1 MIACAQC
8 GKKNK
13 DNATVCKYC
22 GYNPGA
28 LQANS
33 TPTWSYQNTA
43 YPPMQYQPPI
53 QQGGQYYYDANGKA
67 YNVRYDYKVTPVDE
81 DDDED
86 DEEEGTQQMVLYPYN
101 PLTQQQ
107 QQATKKEKPE
117 QPNAMAWVGYIL
129 AMFFDILAWP
139 FCWIGLAIANKRD
152 GAKKKLC
159 EGGMMFTLLRLVT
172 ALVLFLVWWGVSSFY
187 PEFFVGITTLK
198 AALVKIILFGWPVV
212 VGSIFMHCSAEDSGL
227 EAAGQGYFYFSIAL
241 AVVGIIFLDV
251 SILPIFS

>member
-1 MIACAQC
+1 MILCAEC

-13 DNATVCKYC
+13 DSATVCRHC

-28 LQANS
+28 LQS
-33 TPTWSYQNTA
+33 TTSWGYQNGNYALPYTNDS
-43 YPPMQYQPPI
+43 PSR
-53 QQGGQYYYDANGKA
+53 YYDEKGKA
-67 YNVRYDYKVTPVDE
+67 YHVKYDYVVTPV
-81 DDDED
+81 
-86 DEEEGTQQMVLYPYN
+86 EEEADESYAYEEEDQQVSLYPYN
-101 PLTQQQ
+101 PMAEQTTA
-107 QQATKKEKPE
+107 QASPKA
-117 QPNAMAWVGYIL
+117 QPNAMAWVAYIL

-172 ALVLFLVWWGVSSFY
+172 ALVLFLVWWGVSSFL